1 MPCSSLIPSAGVAP
15 VAHRSDVLARL
26 SVDASNLR
34 AMGLAR
40 CAVFGSFARDQ
51 AIHPE
56 SDVDLLVSFQP
67 GRKDFDAYLE
77 LVDHLE
83 TILARRVDL
92 VTTEGLSRHLA
103 ASVLGRPWMSPSARE
118 LLLRGLRWRNASDW
132 ARSAPIALTTW

>member
-1 MPCSSLIPSAGVAP
+1 MPGSSLIPVAGVAP
-15 VAHRSDVLARL
+15 AADRSDVLDRL
-26 SVDASNLR
+26 TTDASTLR
-34 AMGLAR
+34 AMGLTR

-56 SDVDLLVSFQP
+56 SDVDLLVTFEP
-67 GRKDFDAYLE
+67 GRKDFDAYLL

-103 ASVLGRPWMSPSARE
+103 VSVLGE
-118 LLLRGLRWRNASDW
+118 
-132 ARSAPIALTTW
+132 ALDVALGA

>member
-1 MPCSSLIPSAGVAP
+1 MPGSSLIPSAGVAP

-40 CAVFGSFARDQ
+40 CAVFGSFSRDQ

-56 SDVDLLVSFQP
+56 SGVDLLVSFQP

-103 ASVLGRPWMSPSARE
+103 ASVLAEALDVALSA
-118 LLLRGLRWRNASDW
+118 
-132 ARSAPIALTTW
+132 

>member
-1 MPCSSLIPSAGVAP
+1 MPGSSLIPSAGVAPVAP

-51 AIHPE
+51 AIHLE
-56 SDVDLLVSFQP
+56 SDV
-67 GRKDFDAYLE
+67 E
-77 LVDHLE
+77 
-83 TILARRVDL
+83 L

-103 ASVLGRPWMSPSARE
+103 ASVLAE
-118 LLLRGLRWRNASDW
+118 ALDVAL
-132 ARSAPIALTTW
+132 IA

>member
-1 MPCSSLIPSAGVAP
+1 MLGSSLIPAAGVAP
-15 VAHRSDVLARL
+15 LAHRSDVLDRL
-26 SVDASNLR
+26 TTDASTLR
-34 AMGLAR
+34 GMGLAR

-56 SDVDLLVSFQP
+56 SDIDLLVSFQP

-103 ASVLGRPWMSPSARE
+103 ASVLAEALDVALSA
-118 LLLRGLRWRNASDW
+118 
-132 ARSAPIALTTW
+132 

>member
-1 MPCSSLIPSAGVAP
+1 MPGLSLIPAAGVAP
-15 VAHRSDVLARL
+15 VAHRSDVLDRL
-26 SVDASNLR
+26 TTDASTLR
-34 AMGLAR
+34 GMGLPR

-56 SDVDLLVSFQP
+56 SDIDLLVSFQP

-103 ASVLGRPWMSPSARE
+103 ASVLAE
-118 LLLRGLRWRNASDW
+118 
-132 ARSAPIALTTW
+132 ALDVALGA

>member
-1 MPCSSLIPSAGVAP
+1 MPGSSLIPAAGVAP
-15 VAHRSDVLARL
+15 VAHRSDVLDRL
-26 SVDASNLR
+26 TTDASTLR
-34 AMGLAR
+34 VMGLAR

-83 TILARRVDL
+83 TILARRIDL
-92 VTTEGLSRHLA
+92 VTTEGFSRHLA
-103 ASVLGRPWMSPSARE
+103 ASVLAE
-118 LLLRGLRWRNASDW
+118 
-132 ARSAPIALTTW
+132 ALDVALGA

>member
-92 VTTEGLSRHLA
+92 VTTEGLSSHLA
-103 ASVLGRPWMSPSARE
+103 ASVLGE
-118 LLLRGLRWRNASDW
+118 
-132 ARSAPIALTTW
+132 ALDVALDA

>member
-1 MPCSSLIPSAGVAP
+1 MPDSSLIPSAGVAP
-15 VAHRSDVLARL
+15 VAYRSDVLARL
-26 SVDASNLR
+26 SADASNLS

-40 CAVFGSFARDQ
+40 CAVFGSFTRDQ
-51 AIHPE
+51 AIHSE

-103 ASVLGRPWMSPSARE
+103 ASVLGE
-118 LLLRGLRWRNASDW
+118 
-132 ARSAPIALTTW
+132 ALDVALDA

>member
-1 MPCSSLIPSAGVAP
+1 MEASFPVSVPASSRVAP

-26 SVDASNLR
+26 SADASVLK

-51 AIHPE
+51 SIRPD
-56 SDVDLLVSFQP
+56 SDVDLLVSFQA
-67 GRKDFDAYLE
+67 GRKDFDTYLE

-83 TILARRVDL
+83 LLLVRRVDL

-103 ASVLGRPWMSPSARE
+103 ASILGE
-118 LLLRGLRWRNASDW
+118 
-132 ARSAPIALTTW
+132 ALDVALDA

>member
-1 MPCSSLIPSAGVAP
+1 MAASFPIPVPVSAPVLP

-26 SVDASNLR
+26 SADASVLK

-40 CAVFGSFARDQ
+40 CAVFGSFARGD
-51 AIHPE
+51 AIRPD

-67 GRKDFDAYLE
+67 GRKDYDAYLE

-83 TILARRVDL
+83 ILLARRVDL

-103 ASVLGRPWMSPSARE
+103 ASVLGE
-118 LLLRGLRWRNASDW
+118 
-132 ARSAPIALTTW
+132 ALDVALGA

>member
-1 MPCSSLIPSAGVAP
+1 MGEPGTVKLNEPAGLVRLARCLAHPSSLVRGVTP
-15 VAHRSDVLARL
+15 VAHRSDLLARL

-103 ASVLGRPWMSPSARE
+103 ASVLGE
-118 LLLRGLRWRNASDW
+118 
-132 ARSAPIALTTW
+132 ALDVALGA

>member
-1 MPCSSLIPSAGVAP
+1 MLGSSLIPAAGVAP
-15 VAHRSDVLARL
+15 LAHRSDVLDRL
-26 SVDASNLR
+26 TTDASTLR
-34 AMGLAR
+34 GIGLAR

-56 SDVDLLVSFQP
+56 SDIDLLVSFQP

-103 ASVLGRPWMSPSARE
+103 ASVLAEALDVALSA
-118 LLLRGLRWRNASDW
+118 
-132 ARSAPIALTTW
+132 

>member
-1 MPCSSLIPSAGVAP
+1 MGLGLHCGVEQMGEPGTVKLNEPAGLV
-15 VAHRSDVLARL
+15 R
-26 SVDASNLR
+26 
-34 AMGLAR
+34 LAR
-40 CAVFGSFARDQ
+40 CLAHPSFARDQ

-92 VTTEGLSRHLA
+92 VTTEGLSSHLA
-103 ASVLGRPWMSPSARE
+103 ASVLGE
-118 LLLRGLRWRNASDW
+118 
-132 ARSAPIALTTW
+132 ALDVALGA